1 MPREPGGV
9 GVVSR
14 RHTRDLAA
22 VLQQQ
27 TSLLISGQP
36 RPKGR
41 RARKRRLPIAP
52 REPIFVAS
60 QVATI
65 WGVDL
70 KTVHNWVDRGD
81 IEAFRTPGRHLR
93 FRRRALLHLL
103 RRYDK
108 PVPAGVAPARPQVML
123 VTAPGSP
130 LGDLAQRLS
139 ASFDVIVEHDAVRAL
154 AEVGR
159 RCAGPSLLDAVAVEF
174 PRSGIHHPRWVPS
187 RIHL

>member
-1 MPREPGGV
+1 VLVSPDDRVASVAREPGV
-9 GVVSR
+9 VSVVSR
-14 RHTRDLAA
+14 RHTRDLTA

-36 RPKGR
+36 RPRGR

-108 PVPAGVAPARPQVML
+108 PVPAGVAPERPQVML

-130 LGDLAQRLS
+130 LGE
-139 ASFDVIVEHDAVRAL
+139 I
-154 AEVGR
+154 AERCR
-159 RCAGPSLLDAVAVEF
+159 RTST
-174 PRSGIHHPRWVPS
+174 
-187 RIHL
+187 